1 MENARFIL
9 AYSPETSPISTLY
22 PATLGLPQDN
32 GFLDQ
37 PVSSVRQRF
46 HGNTECSPTNT
57 SVPFPMFPLEVAGPA
72 NL

>member
-9 AYSPETSPISTLY
+9 AYSPEISPNLTLY

-37 PVSSVRQRF
+37 PDF
-46 HGNTECSPTNT
+46 
-57 SVPFPMFPLEVAGPA
+57 
-72 NL
+72 